1 VNYPSD
7 LFDVSFQIGVK
18 PVTVCGLQL
27 LCPGI
32 ELYVAKESPNSLAWT
47 KVKVVI
53 TFNKGYR
60 KPVEKREKVALSDEA
75 LAVAAARRTQSGQR
89 DILLTKIS
97 VATAMKTTSRSTT
110 ITVCTRRKRK
120 HSVKTRLAK
129 KMK

>member
-1 VNYPSD
+1 
-7 LFDVSFQIGVK
+7 
-18 PVTVCGLQL
+18 
-27 LCPGI
+27 
-32 ELYVAKESPNSLAWT
+32 LAWT

-97 VATAMKTTSRSTT
+97 VATAMKTTSR